1 MQVSGWI
8 FCAALYGGG
17 YIQEEILCLYYK
29 TIVTAFCISSAFSA
43 APLTAQTTE
52 TNTGTSVEINPLTIK
67 GLVVGKRVSFGADFA
82 AKHNIVVPIAFSF
95 TIPTDRTKTIRVEPA
110 PGGSAI
116 YKVNFATDD
125 VQLKSSLQFVPITI
139 PMGEDAARKQF
150 LTNIANQAFVASV
163 IDPDKAQIDAVR
175 PAEIGPYLAAV
186 EALGRYDGGADGL
199 VALRVVAIVGPD
211 SEQGLVGIVNALPKN
226 AGMEKVGD
234 IMGVDGSRALGTL
247 RFD

>member
-1 MQVSGWI
+1 MS
-8 FCAALYGGG
+8 L
-17 YIQEEILCLYYK
+17 LK
-29 TIVTAFCISSAFSA
+29 TIVTTFCVSLTFSA
-43 APLTAQTTE
+43 APLAAQTTE
-52 TNTGTSVEINPLTIK
+52 TTTGASIEINPLTVK

-82 AKHNIVVPIAFSF
+82 AKHNIAVPIPFSF

-139 PMGEDAARKQF
+139 PMGDDAARKQF

-175 PAEIGPYLAAV
+175 PAKIGPYLAV
-186 EALGRYDGGADGL
+186 EALGRYDGGADGI

-211 SEQGLVGIVNALPKN
+211 SKHGLVGIINALPKN